1 MERLINRPT
10 LDGSVIIFVPAATAD
25 MHYLEK
31 YPSLSAFPYSDAR
44 NHFTKTN
51 FDY

>member
-10 LDGSVIIFVPAATAD
+10 PDGGVIISVPATTAD

-31 YPSLSAFPYSDAR
+31 YPSLSSFPYSYAR
-44 NHFTKTN
+44 KHFTKTN

>member
-10 LDGSVIIFVPAATAD
+10 PDGSVIISVPAAPAD

-31 YPSLSAFPYSDAR
+31 YPSLSAFPYSDAS